1 MFLCLSD
8 SADVTAS
15 LQMFPALQPGPLELP
30 WSVPSSTS

>member
-15 LQMFPALQPGPLELP
+15 LQMFPALQPLELS

>member
-15 LQMFPALQPGPLELP
+15 LQMLPALQPHPLELP
-30 WSVPSSTS
+30 WAVPSSTC